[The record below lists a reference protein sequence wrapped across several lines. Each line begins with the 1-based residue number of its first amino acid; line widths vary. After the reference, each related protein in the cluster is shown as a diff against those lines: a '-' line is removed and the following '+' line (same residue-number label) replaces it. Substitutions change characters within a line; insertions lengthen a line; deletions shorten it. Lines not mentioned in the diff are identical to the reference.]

1 MHMNKSR
8 LAKIVSDQTGMPGSL
23 SLQVLNAMTVSISRA
38 LASGDAVKIS
48 GFGKFHVQTRKS
60 RSGHNPRTGQ
70 KIEIQSR
77 RIVGFKCFQQLKNR
91 LNGMPV
97 PAGTRI
103 DLPERRVEADRRSL
117 PQGRAVVRIS
127 GIQVCEFSV
136 KDISG
141 NGTGFLI
148 ARDSVVLRNLRVG
161 QEIEIHMVFA
171 EGRQHSTIQRSKIAH
186 ITHPKADG
194 PYHGHVLVGLQIID
208 RI

>member
-1 MHMNKSR
+1 MHMNKTH
-8 LAKIVSDQTGMPGSL
+8 LVQAVSDRTGMPVSL
-23 SLQVLNAMTVSISRA
+23 SLQVIDVMTASISRT

-60 RSGHNPRTGQ
+60 RSGHNSRTGQ

-77 RIVGFKCFQQLKNR
+77 RTVGFKCFQHLKNR
-91 LNGMPV
+91 LNGTPV
-97 PAGTRI
+97 PTGTSTEP
-103 DLPERRVEADRRSL
+103 LERRAEANRQSL

-127 GIQVCEFSV
+127 GIPVCEFTV

-141 NGTGFLI
+141 NGTGFLM

-171 EGRQHSTIQRSKIAH
+171 QGNQHSTMQRSKIAH
-186 ITHPKADG
+186 ITCPKAG
-194 PYHGHVLVGLQIID
+194 APYHGHILVGLQVID

>member
-1 MHMNKSR
+1 MQMNKSH
-8 LAKIVSDQTGMPGSL
+8 LAKTVSDQTGMPASL
-23 SLQVLNAMTVSISRA
+23 SLQVIDAMTASISRA

-60 RSGHNPRTGQ
+60 RSGYNPRTGQ

-77 RIVGFKCFQQLKNR
+77 RAVGFKCFQHLKNR
-91 LNGMPV
+91 LNGTPV
-97 PAGTRI
+97 STETRAET
-103 DLPERRVEADRRSL
+103 LERRAEANRQAL

-127 GIQVCEFSV
+127 GIPVCEFTV

-141 NGTGFLI
+141 NGTGFLM

-171 EGRQHSTIQRSKIAH
+171 EGNQHSTMQRSKIAH
-186 ITHPKADG
+186 ITYPEDG
-194 PYHGHVLVGLQIID
+194 ALYHGYILVGLQVID